1 MFVVIHSRQNG
12 LRINADKGCC
22 ILGQMMDARLVPI
35 GCTSNRQD
43 IVHREFNAFDEFV
56 TDCLLRGYGHS
67 VPHQQLCPRVLVG
80 EKSRPKE
87 TSRR

>member
-1 MFVVIHSRQNG
+1 MDKKLSDFVVIHSRQNG
-12 LRINADKGCC
+12 LRINADKDAA
-22 ILGQMMDARLVPI
+22 ILGQMMDAPELVPI

-67 VPHQQLCPRVLVG
+67 VR
-80 EKSRPKE
+80 
-87 TSRR
+87 TSNFVRECLW